1 MIFTLIL
8 VIILLFFGI
17 LLFDAR
23 SPGTIP
29 SPAIGDLEMPLFTFL
44 RYSISSPFIDDES
57 ELEDAGFMEKMFG
70 SLRLDGAKAAKK
82 QQEKE
87 EEEGDEEG
95 GEGDEEGGEEET
107 QSAETIV
114 DDEPVE
120 QGPDGDSNEDEDG
133 DATPSVEPSEN
144 SPDQVET
151 YIKNSKPIGISAT
164 SSQLSYKIY

>member
-1 MIFTLIL
+1 MIFTVIF

-17 LLFDAR
+17 LLFDAKF
-23 SPGTIP
+23 PGTIP
-29 SPAIGDLEMPLFTFL
+29 SPAIGDLGMPLFTFL

-57 ELEDAGFMEKMFG
+57 EVEDAGFMEKMFG
-70 SLRLDGAKAAKK
+70 SLRLDIAKAEHKK
-82 QQEKE
+82 REEE

-95 GEGDEEGGEEET
+95 DEEET

-114 DDEPVE
+114 GDEPVE
-120 QGPDGDSNEDEDG
+120 QEE
-133 DATPSVEPSEN
+133 ATPSVEPSEN